1 MKRSVADWHRAF
13 PDTVNEVGDVL
24 AEGDLVAARWVT
36 RGTHRGEFLGLP
48 ASGRRVEVTSS
59 VGRASRGAAMAGA
72 GGAVLY
78 AGLLVLLAAVVF
90 GLIEA
95 GLDAWLAALIVAAV
109 TLVIGAIV
117 TSIGVKQIQSTEMAP
132 KQTAETVRE
141 NVEFVRE
148 QMK

>member
-1 MKRSVADWHRAF
+1 MEHREENRSI
-13 PDTVNEVGDVL
+13 
-24 AEGDLVAARWVT
+24 GDL
-36 RGTHRGEFLGLP
+36 LGDL
-48 ASGRRVEVTSS
+48 GRQVSTLVRKEIDLARVEVTSS
-59 VGRASRGAAMAGA
+59 FGRMSRGAAMAGA

-78 AGLLVLLAAVVF
+78 AGLLVLLAAGIL

-95 GLDAWLAALIVAAV
+95 GFEAWLAAAIVAAV
-109 TLVIGAIV
+109 ALVVGGVV
-117 TSIGVKQIQSTEMAP
+117 TSIGVKQIQTTDVAP